1 MRPRFTQKDFM
12 AKTLYVNVQNFPKQ
26 KTYTVDKKQ
35 HVVAFEPAP
44 QGGYLAK
51 DVPDNVAE
59 FLLKSPAFTEVKET
73 KAKNEPATPPVVVAE
88 ESKTKA
94 KAKA

>member
-51 DVPDNVAE
+51 DVPDNVAAV
-59 FLLKSPAFTEVKET
+59 LLKSPAFVEVKEA
-73 KAKNEPATPPVVVAE
+73 KAKSEPVAPPVVAAE
-88 ESKTKA
+88 EAKPKA

>member
-51 DVPDNVAE
+51 DVPDNVAA
-59 FLLKSPAFTEVKET
+59 FLLKSPAFTEVKEA
-73 KAKNEPATPPVVVAE
+73 KAKSEPVAPTAVAAE
-88 ESKTKA
+88 EAKPKA
-94 KAKA
+94 KAKP

>member
-1 MRPRFTQKDFM
+1 M
-12 AKTLYVNVQNFPKQ
+12 AKTLHVNVQNFPKQ

-51 DVPDNVAE
+51 DVPDNVAAV
-59 FLLKSPAFTEVKET
+59 LLKSPAFVEVKEA
-73 KAKNEPATPPVVVAE
+73 KAKSEPVAPPVVAAE
-88 ESKTKA
+88 EAKPKA
-94 KAKA
+94 RAKS